1 MLKTLF
7 SYERMSRLMV
17 SLLLCLGVLWP
28 LMWALEIQNAFLPA
42 TLAAA
47 AVILLCTLSG
57 LDRRLRFLIG
67 GAAAA
72 VLLMQLFLPGYGLIG
87 QMVEAVK
94 AFALYLNGFNC
105 AASLYRMPLALTLA
119 VLAAM
124 VSYLFSH
131 KGAGF
136 IPATVLLVL
145 VLFGLWSLGKHNFF
159 WFAAPGLV
167 ALLMI
172 ISQSS
177 HEKINLFE
185 VLPMGAV
192 VVALAMLLTPGGKT
206 VIEPLHK
213 AAMELKETIADYL
226 FFTDPRNVFTLGT
239 YGYYP
244 MGQNKLGG
252 PAEPSEYPVMMVQTE
267 KKTLMRAVTKDQYTG
282 RNWQDSASGR
292 RLLYVNPGWRS
303 LRMEAFLEDMPD
315 VSVQR
320 ASTMLDVKAVN
331 VQMRNKAAST
341 LFAPVFLR
349 DVSPQGSLVPY
360 FNESSELFAT
370 RDLEPDDR
378 YSVFAPILEGG
389 DAQLGA
395 LVSAAASQTDPY
407 YMGVYARYTQLPSHL
422 EETLFYDTQNIVA
435 GSATPYDKACAI
447 QRHLQRY
454 YRYTLS
460 PEEPPENQ
468 DFVTYFL
475 YVGKEGYCT
484 YFASA
489 MTVMCRL
496 AGLPARYVEG
506 FLAEPAADGIAYVTG
521 QNAHAWTE
529 VYFEG
534 FGWVPFD
541 PTPGQMNMDR
551 DPPPQDDPEPTPT
564 PTPTPEPTPS
574 PTPTHDPNSNEPT
587 PSPTP
592 SFEEP
597 TPEPPPLTPP
607 PERPPE
613 QDDPD
618 LSWLWW
624 LLAIA
629 VLAAL
634 IVRMILRSPDRVA
647 AKQEAVQDQLFI
659 YGNAVAQVLR
669 MRGHKVQPGET
680 PMLFARRMDRQNA
693 AGVPVTPLWRAMT
706 LSNYSRRT
714 PTQKLTEQAREI
726 FHGVWQP
733 QPFYVKLRFLAE
745 AAFSGRFY
753 HVLETAV
760 EHVEVKPQYALPVSG
775 DGRKAGKRGQ
785 NKPAKQ
791 KKHSKPEPGRAQQLL
806 KEQEHAEIDRTVQE
820 SLNAA
825 TEQNAPKQTAPEQ
838 NPAKQNAVK
847 QPEGGAS
854 AGADQPAAFNARP
867 VGQPLPPA
875 AGQPGARM
883 TAAPPP
889 ERPDAQP
896 AAPAS
901 AACPGAQAQDAPVRT
916 LSRAEIISAMQRA
929 ENANAAA
936 QRGGRP
942 GQPGQPA
949 GPDAP
954 VRRRRRQ
961 E

>member
-1 MLKTLF
+1 MLKSLF

-28 LMWALEIQNAFLPA
+28 LMWALEIQNAFVAA

-47 AVILLCTLSG
+47 AVIVICTLSG

-67 GAAAA
+67 GAAVAA
-72 VLLMQLFLPGYGLIG
+72 LLVQLFLPGYGLIG
-87 QMVEAVK
+87 QTVEAVK

-119 VLAAM
+119 VLAALL
-124 VSYLFSH
+124 SYLFSH

-226 FFTDPRNVFTLGT
+226 FFTEPRNVFTLGT

-244 MGQNKLGG
+244 MGQGKLGG
-252 PAEPSEYPVMMVQTE
+252 PAEPSEYPVMMVKTE
-267 KKTLMRAVTKDQYTG
+267 QKTLLRGVTKVLYTG
-282 RNWQDSASGR
+282 RSWQDDSSGR

-303 LRMEAFLEDMPD
+303 QRIDAFLEDMPD
-315 VSVQR
+315 ESVQR
-320 ASTMLDVKAVN
+320 ASTLLDVKAIN

-360 FNESSELFAT
+360 FNESSELFVT
-370 RDLEPDDR
+370 RDLEEDDR
-378 YSVFAPILEGG
+378 YSVFAPIIEGG
-389 DAQLGA
+389 DTQLGA
-395 LVSAAASQTDPY
+395 LVNAAAGKSDPH
-407 YMGVYARYTQLPSHL
+407 YMEVYARYTQLPSHL

-447 QRHLQRY
+447 MRHLQRY

-489 MTVMCRL
+489 MTVMCRMS
-496 AGLPARYVEG
+496 GLPARYVEG
-506 FLAEPAADGIAYVTG
+506 FVAEPAADGIAYVTG

-541 PTPGQMNMDR
+541 PTPSQMNMDK
-551 DPPPQDDPEPTPT
+551 DPPPQNDPEPTPT

-592 SFEEP
+592 SFEDN

-607 PERPPE
+607 PELPPE

-618 LSWLWW
+618 LRWLWW
-624 LLAIA
+624 LLAAA

-634 IVRMILRSPDRVA
+634 IIRMILRSPDRVA
-647 AKQEAVQDQLFI
+647 AKQEAVQDQLFV
-659 YGNAVAQVLR
+659 YGNAVAQTLR

-680 PMLFARRMDRQNA
+680 PMLFARRMDRLNA
-693 AGVPVTPLWRAMT
+693 ASVPVTPLWRAMT

-714 PTQKLTEQAREI
+714 PTSKLTEQAREI
-726 FHGVWQP
+726 FHGVYAP

-745 AAFSGRFY
+745 AAFRGNFY
-753 HVLETAV
+753 RMLETPV
-760 EHVEVKPQYALPVSG
+760 EHVEPKAQYVLPQSSEA
-775 DGRKAGKRGQ
+775 KGK
-785 NKPAKQ
+785 KQ
-791 KKHSKPEPGRAQQLL
+791 KERNQQKQRKHQAVPAPRKAQQLRQ
-806 KEQEHAEIDRTVQE
+806 EQEHAEIDRTVQE
-820 SLNAA
+820 SLKPVQEK
-825 TEQNAPKQTAPEQ
+825 THE
-838 NPAKQNAVK
+838 PAQ
-847 QPEGGAS
+847 Q
-854 AGADQPAAFNARP
+854 
-867 VGQPLPPA
+867 
-875 AGQPGARM
+875 M
-883 TAAPPP
+883 T
-889 ERPDAQP
+889 AQP
-896 AAPAS
+896 AATPENRPLAADQARPAAAPAS
-901 AACPGAQAQDAPVRT
+901 RQPAPTSAPAPESSMQQEPPVRT
-916 LSRAEIISAMQRA
+916 LSRAEIISAMQQS
-929 ENANAAA
+929 ENGHPAA
-936 QRGGRP
+936 QPAPRP
-942 GQPGQPA
+942 VQNLQPN
-949 GPDAP
+949 GPDTP